1 MDITHSSVVI
11 YALLQV
17 CAFVGIVSRAL
28 PGKEDQTASYQA
40 TGNLV
45 PILGL
50 SFAGYV
56 VFLFG

>member
-1 MDITHSSVVI
+1 MDIPHSSVII
-11 YALLQV
+11 YTLLQV

-50 SFAGYV
+50 SLAGYV

>member
-1 MDITHSSVVI
+1 MDMSHTSFVI
-11 YALLQV
+11 YALLQI
-17 CAFVGIVSRAL
+17 CAFAGIVSRAL

-50 SFAGYV
+50 SFVGYL

>member
-1 MDITHSSVVI
+1 MDFSHSSFVM

-28 PGKEDQTASYQA
+28 PGKEDQTMSYQA
-40 TGNLV
+40 KGNLV

-50 SFAGYV
+50 SFAGYL
-56 VFLFG
+56 FLLFG

>member
-1 MDITHSSVVI
+1 MDISPSSVVI
-11 YALLQV
+11 YALLQL
-17 CAFVGIVSRAL
+17 CAFVGIISGAL

-50 SFAGYV
+50 SFVGYL